1 VTDKQTQS
9 KKTGSQPGK
18 KNGGGKPQAAST
30 SQRGTKPQASA
41 KTQGQSSG
49 KSQASPKP
57 QAGGQGQTIASV
69 IGEVVY
75 LLAQSAQHRNNVL
88 VGDLEWYL
96 LPAVSNGQVR
106 LFHDNGRPVGFAVW
120 AHVSGEIEDRLKNGG
135 YKLRASDWRSGPK
148 TWLVDVVAPFGG
160 AEKMLEEL
168 GKSALADRHFSF
180 VRVAPEGKRE
190 VVAMA
195 GEKASGSQT
204 AKRAA
209 G

>member
-1 VTDKQTQS
+1 VTDKSNQS
-9 KKTGSQPGK
+9 KQKAAAQPVK
-18 KNGGGKPQAAST
+18 KSGNGAKPQTTNKASAKPQGQ
-30 SQRGTKPQASA
+30 SSTKPQAQQPA
-41 KTQGQSSG
+41 
-49 KSQASPKP
+49 
-57 QAGGQGQTIASV
+57 QGQTIASV

-75 LLAQSAQHRNNVL
+75 LLAQSPQHRNNVL

-120 AHVSGEIEDRLKNGG
+120 AHVSAEIEDRLKNGG

-160 AEKMLEEL
+160 ADKMLDEL
-168 GKSALADRHFSF
+168 GKSALADRRFSF
-180 VRVAPEGKRE
+180 IRVTPEGKRE
-190 VVAMA
+190 MVGMEGQKV
-195 GEKASGSQT
+195 SGSQAPKQAT
-204 AKRAA
+204 